1 MNFWAKPAFVLFLL
15 SSSVPAMASTPGNA
29 ATSIRSSEQLAAW
42 LQHPA
47 SPSALDSLSPGA
59 RERFLA
65 SVVFGRTGLGGFD
78 PTDLALELD
87 PEQVR
92 AVLAMFVDDPD
103 AYTGYVRPVDSRSRA
118 AAAQRKAGISEIE
131 RGYNHF
137 YLQTLRMRPET
148 DVERS
153 RAIADAHNEQMPAI
167 DASGLRATSDGNLQL
182 LLRAALDAA
191 SQSGDGA
198 LGDTTRRI
206 FAEYERRG
214 PAAPDEVSRMLNL
227 LLATRHFNDAAQF
240 AARHPQAGLPTL
252 PTFVEAQTELP
263 SVWQADGEGRWVRR
277 GIDLA
282 PVQIIVTAGC
292 HFSADAAD
300 DISADP
306 LLGPVFQQHALW
318 LSSAP
323 GIEDLDALAEWNR
336 KRPKAQMTPI
346 HARDEWALFPEW
358 SMPVFHIVRNGK
370 VVESVTGWPRNPT
383 ENREP
388 LIAAL
393 KRAGLLRP

>member
-1 MNFWAKPAFVLFLL
+1 MSFWVKSAFILLTALSIPAT
-15 SSSVPAMASTPGNA
+15 ASTPPAGTA
-29 ATSIRSSEQLAAW
+29 QIRSAEQLSNW
-42 LQHPA
+42 LRQPA
-47 SPSALDSLSPGA
+47 SPSALDPLSPGA

-65 SVVFGRTGLGGFD
+65 SLDFSPRGLNSFD
-78 PTDLALELD
+78 PEDLALELD
-87 PEQVR
+87 PGQIR

-103 AYTGYVRPVDSRSRA
+103 AYAGYVRPVDPRSRV
-118 AAAQRKAGISEIE
+118 AAAQRKTGISEIE
-131 RGYNHF
+131 RGYNRF
-137 YLQTLRMRPET
+137 YLQTRRMRPET
-148 DVERS
+148 DIERS

-167 DASGLRATSDGNLQL
+167 DASDLRATSDGDLQL
-182 LLRAALDAA
+182 LLHAALDAA
-191 SQSGDGA
+191 SLSGDGA
-198 LGDTTRRI
+198 LGDTTLRI

-214 PAAPDEVSRMLNL
+214 PASSDEVSRMLNL
-227 LLATRHFNDAAQF
+227 LLATRHFNDAVQF
-240 AARHPQAGLPTL
+240 TARHPQAGLPTL
-252 PTFVEAQTELP
+252 PTFVEVQTELP

-318 LSSAP
+318 LSNAP

-346 HARDEWALFPEW
+346 HERGEWAIFPKW

-370 VVESVTGWPRNPT
+370 IVESVTGWPRDPA